1 MLNSFF
7 VCISLPSKVTT
18 AMDSPLF
25 LDSSLSLE
33 RLVRHSRVGGGPLL
47 AALGLGVLL
56 ILAPGCSSNDDQMA
70 AAPVT
75 PLPAAAPAPATPVAD
90 DGSGEVME
98 DAGDGGDGGEVDD
111 GTGEA
116 ADGEVDDGTGE
127 ATEGEVM
134 ESDGGDDPSMND
146 AGGEVDGNM
155 ADGGGDPADGDGS
168 IGLPPAKPKTL
179 REQADQAFREGY
191 EKAAVRLLQAH
202 LLATPAEAA
211 ELLAHYRWSPS
222 RRQPQLLARV
232 AVGVDLVNPYSEF
245 KDLKPIGSVR
255 LRTSSRG
262 RTPAANADNF
272 QEDTFQEDTFE
283 DGPGLSTF
291 LAPNDKERVLQKYA
305 GLMGDG
311 LVQHVRDQHAHG
323 LWSPYFQSNV
333 GVVTQA
339 AAFSNFAGGDE
350 VDPND
355 GIDDSTG
362 FINRGHANTPLDT
375 KIAGAEA
382 KYLSLGPTL
391 SFIGVTKTADLV
403 ERAKAGRFDALVVY
417 DVEISVNRRLR
428 LIYNDC
434 KARLINLVDGKPL
447 ATSKQLKN
455 TEAAKELAKAGND
468 LIAKSMQPVTSALDA
483 KVALTDLPTALT
495 AEIIKSKRL
504 GALTSLQEMTKLEA
518 LAEIRLWREK
528 GLLTEEELAVAFGQI
543 LGEEEGR
550 TLAAGSDEERR
561 EVVLRLLAEAPSP

>member
-1 MLNSFF
+1 M
-7 VCISLPSKVTT
+7 
-18 AMDSPLF
+18 
-25 LDSSLSLE
+25 
-33 RLVRHSRVGGGPLL
+33 
-47 AALGLGVLL
+47 AALGLGLL
-56 ILAPGCSSNDDQMA
+56 VSLCPGCSSNDDQMA

-75 PLPAAAPAPATPVAD
+75 PLPAAAPATTTAAPVAD
-90 DGSGEVME
+90 DGGGEVME
-98 DAGDGGDGGEVDD
+98 DAGGGGEVDD

-116 ADGEVDDGTGE
+116 ADGEVNDGTGE
-127 ATEGEVM
+127 AADGEVM
-134 ESDGGDDPSMND
+134 ESDGGGDPSMNE
-146 AGGEVDGNM
+146 AGGEVDESM
-155 ADGGGDPADGDGS
+155 ADTGGDPADGDGS

-222 RRQPQLLARV
+222 RRQPQLLARI

-255 LRTSSRG
+255 VRASSRG
-262 RTPAANADNF
+262 RAPTANVDNF

-311 LVQHVRDQHAHG
+311 LVQHVRDQHAQG
-323 LWSPYFQSNV
+323 LWSSYFQANN

-339 AAFSNFAGGDE
+339 AAFSNFGGGDE

-355 GIDDSTG
+355 GVDDSSG
-362 FINRGHANTPLDT
+362 FINRSNANTPLDT
-375 KIAGAEA
+375 KITGVEA

-391 SFIGVTKTADLV
+391 SFIGVTKTVDLV

-417 DVEISVNRRLR
+417 DVEISINRRLR

-434 KARLINLVDGKPL
+434 KARLINLADGKPL
-447 ATSKQLKN
+447 AISKQLKN

-468 LIAKSMQPVTSALDA
+468 LIPKAMQPVTAALDA

-495 AEIIKSKRL
+495 ADIIKSKRL

-518 LAEIRLWREK
+518 LSEIRLWREK
-528 GLLTEEELAVAFGQI
+528 GLLTEEELAAAFGQI

-550 TLAAGSDEERR
+550 KLAAGSDEERR
-561 EVVLRLLAEAPSP
+561 EVVLRLLAEAPIP